1 MTQNGDQQF
10 DPADMF
16 TRMWADFATKMAQ
29 AGATFDPEKP
39 APDAAR
45 TMRDATLGAM
55 NQHAQQ
61 FLRSP
66 EFLSMLKQSFDA
78 SITARKQLNDFLA
91 QTQHDF
97 QSASRQDAD
106 QVMQAI
112 QSLETRIT
120 SGMDRLG
127 RHVDRLNERLD
138 RLESEPRSASKQKTK
153 TKPRAAKKSTKRIT
167 KTTSRRASK

>member
-1 MTQNGDQQF
+1 MTHNGDQPF

-16 TRMWADFATKMAQ
+16 TRMWSDFATRMAQ

-39 APDAAR
+39 APESAR
-45 TMRDATLGAM
+45 SMRDATLGAM
-55 NQHAQQ
+55 NQQAQQ

-66 EFLSMLKQSFDA
+66 EFLGMLKQSFDA
-78 SITARKQLNDFLA
+78 SIAARKQLNDFLA

-112 QSLETRIT
+112 QSLESRIT

-138 RLESEPRSASKQKTK
+138 LLEAGPRTASKKK
-153 TKPRAAKKSTKRIT
+153 PKAKPRAAGKSAKRST
-167 KTTSRRASK
+167 RKARRASK